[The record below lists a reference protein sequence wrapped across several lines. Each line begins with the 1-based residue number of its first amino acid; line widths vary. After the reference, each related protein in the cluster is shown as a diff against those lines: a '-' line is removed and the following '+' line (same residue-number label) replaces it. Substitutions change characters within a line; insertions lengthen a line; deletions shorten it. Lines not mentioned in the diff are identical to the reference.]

1 MSFFASINN
10 DDINKNVSTTY
21 IEENTITT
29 NTNSAT
35 QNTIN
40 YKVIVG
46 KSSQSTFEISQVTGQ
61 PTFDTYMRLYR
72 KKLASDPIGN
82 NNIRTFDTVDYIE
95 IEVDDDS
102 GSDSYSK
109 ITYNLMQNTEY
120 ILSVG
125 GYRDKIGKYI
135 LLSHANIHVNKETI
149 NTGDIHMNIY
159 MGIMY
164 QTMSLSIGNNNI
176 NNNLT
181 TYIGFPIISRTGFNY
196 YYNTR
201 HYLGNNNDI
210 GTFSSNN
217 NFGPTYGSYMAKSG
231 EIVAASINYSYG
243 PGLTSETIG
252 TYNIYVSVYG
262 GDNTTTTASKNKIL
276 EIKPNSSNIIQN
288 NYGASASTEN
298 NSPAYGTWNTMSF
311 KKGDYIGIWIEKEGL
326 TTTGL
331 DSNTNSISWIVE
343 GNIFVMLDGI

>member
-1 MSFFASINN
+1 
-10 DDINKNVSTTY
+10 
-21 IEENTITT
+21 
-29 NTNSAT
+29 
-35 QNTIN
+35 
-40 YKVIVG
+40 
-46 KSSQSTFEISQVTGQ
+46 
-61 PTFDTYMRLYR
+61 
-72 KKLASDPIGN
+72 
-82 NNIRTFDTVDYIE
+82 
-95 IEVDDDS
+95 
-102 GSDSYSK
+102 
-109 ITYNLMQNTEY
+109 
-120 ILSVG
+120 
-125 GYRDKIGKYI
+125 
-135 LLSHANIHVNKETI
+135 
-149 NTGDIHMNIY
+149 
-159 MGIMY
+159 
-164 QTMSLSIGNNNI
+164 
-176 NNNLT
+176 
-181 TYIGFPIISRTGFNY
+181 
-196 YYNTR
+196 
-201 HYLGNNNDI
+201 
-210 GTFSSNN
+210 
-217 NFGPTYGSYMAKSG
+217 MAKSG